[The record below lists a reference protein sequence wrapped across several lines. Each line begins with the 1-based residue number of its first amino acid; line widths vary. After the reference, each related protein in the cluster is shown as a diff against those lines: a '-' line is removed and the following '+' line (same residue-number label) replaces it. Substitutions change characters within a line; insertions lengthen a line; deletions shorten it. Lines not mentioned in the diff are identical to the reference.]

1 MNTPMNLFIKYLEVC
16 IHISKDDD
24 RCGSE
29 ALRKA
34 IAVAEIYAEH
44 EMFVMRECFNGGVKH
59 ALAVQLGKEEDYPDF
74 DKFVKKYE

>member
-16 IHISKDDD
+16 ISISKEED

-44 EMFVMRECFNGGVKH
+44 ELFVMHECFNGGVKH
-59 ALAVQLGKEEDYPDF
+59 AIAVQLGKENTYPDF
-74 DKFVKKYE
+74 NEFIKKYE

>member
-1 MNTPMNLFIKYLEVC
+1 MNTPMNLFVKYLEVC
-16 IHISKDDD
+16 IEISKEDD

-34 IAVAEIYAEH
+34 KAVAEIYAEH
-44 EMFVMRECFNGGVKH
+44 ERFMMGECFNGGVKH

-74 DKFVKKYE
+74 DKFIKKYE